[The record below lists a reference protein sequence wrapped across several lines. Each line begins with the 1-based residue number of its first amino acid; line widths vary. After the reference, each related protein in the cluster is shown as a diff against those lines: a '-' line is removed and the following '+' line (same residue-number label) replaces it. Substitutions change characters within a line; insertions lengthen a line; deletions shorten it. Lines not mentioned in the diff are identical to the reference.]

1 MKKLFIGLMTIV
13 LTLVFTGCMINSATY
28 ITKYVTNIDE
38 LDIREAPDNSA
49 SILIT
54 VPKGT
59 PVSFEKDA
67 KNGYSKVVY
76 DGVNGYA
83 LSAYLTLE
91 APGDVVTQSEVTT
104 LPAPPV
110 RKAEGQGQDVNNT
123 SIISNRSTQEI
134 ENYIVNY
141 VRPLYSEV
149 NNNLR
154 SYSETSMG
162 GVTEWRD
169 SKGCIRK
176 SFSKGVNGVE
186 LQRDYYYDTDS
197 GRIAF
202 AFLYDGDIEYRLY
215 FRTNQLVRYIGANG
229 ETVNN
234 PTDDYALRWGEY
246 VLSEAY

>member
-1 MKKLFIGLMTIV
+1 MTIV
-13 LTLVFTGCMINSATY
+13 LAFGLTGCMTNSATY
-28 ITKYVTNIDE
+28 TTKYVTNIDM

-49 SILIT
+49 SILVT

-59 PVSFEKDA
+59 PISFEKDA

-76 DGVNGYA
+76 DGMNGYA

-91 APGDVVTQSEVTT
+91 APSDTVALNEGVT

-110 RKAEGQGQDVNNT
+110 QKAEVQNKDVNNNP
-123 SIISNRSTQEI
+123 IISNRSTQEI
-134 ENYIVNY
+134 ENYITNY

-149 NNNLR
+149 NNNLKA
-154 SYSETSMG
+154 YSETSMG

-202 AFLYDGDIEYRLY
+202 AFLYSGDAEYRLY
-215 FRTNQLVRYIGANG
+215 FRTNQLVRYIGTDG

-234 PTDDYALRWGEY
+234 PRDEYALRWGEY